1 LASVRPGEG
10 EPISTKE
17 NRLVAPVHRG
27 KDGKG
32 PYYQWGD
39 SGKKYH
45 YEAGK
50 KKSRETAK
58 QKAEKQGQ
66 AARASGYKG

>member
-1 LASVRPGEG
+1 M
-10 EPISTKE
+10 
-17 NRLVAPVHRG
+17 PVHRG
-27 KDGKG
+27 KDTEG
-32 PYYQWGD
+32 PFYQWGD

-45 YEAGK
+45 YTAGND
-50 KKSRETAK
+50 KSRKAAK

>member
-1 LASVRPGEG
+1 MP
-10 EPISTKE
+10 
-17 NRLVAPVHRG
+17 PVHRG
-27 KDGKG
+27 KDVQG

-45 YEAGK
+45 FQAGE
-50 KKSRETAK
+50 KKSREAAK
-58 QKAEKQGQ
+58 QKATKQGQ